1 MSSSS
6 ALKKFAVVK
15 KAKSVS
21 TKSNAI
27 VKKSTEQ
34 RRLRD
39 EKLPLQRLTKRKENR
54 RLNSVTQRLKKQTAL
69 ALLQL
74 QDNDAFEE
82 IVSKNT
88 ETNTERQRQLQLREE
103 NKRPTL
109 AQAERILKRFER
121 KFGIKSVLRRRTAA
135 KKRMIKARNM
145 VRSVLHLFTMS
156 VRN

>member
-6 ALKKFAVVK
+6 IKKFAIVK

-39 EKLPLQRLTKRKENR
+39 EKLPPQRLAKRKENR
-54 RLNSVTQRLKKQTAL
+54 RLNSATQRAKKQTAL
-69 ALLQL
+69 TLLQL
-74 QDNDAFEE
+74 QDNAAYEE
-82 IVSKNT
+82 TVSSNRDT
-88 ETNTERQRQLQLREE
+88 DTERQRQMREE

-121 KFGIKSVLRRRTAA
+121 KFGTKNVLQRVG
-135 KKRMIKARNM
+135 KRQTIKARNM
-145 VRSVLHLFTMS
+145 VRLDGGLLRMS
-156 VRN
+156 ARD